1 MTARRGSGA
10 PRRGAP
16 RRGAAPSLFDGGDGA
31 VSRACVTVRDAAPGE
46 SVETALTIT
55 DLTQTAKAI
64 LEGAVPPLWIRGEVS
79 NFTAHR
85 NGHWYF
91 TLKDASA
98 AISCVIWSR
107 DVPRIPAMPD
117 DGMQVMAYG
126 QLSVYAARGQMQF
139 MARALEA
146 EGEGLWRKAFEATR
160 ARLEKEGLLDP
171 ARKKAIPR
179 FPRRVAV
186 VTSPDGAA
194 LHDITSVIA
203 RRNASVDVVVVPAA
217 VQGEAAPASIVAA
230 LERVARWRGADVV
243 IIARGGGSREDLWA
257 FNDEA
262 VARAIAGCP
271 LPTISA
277 VGHEVDITIADLVAD
292 LRAATP
298 SAAAEAAVPVLEDIV
313 AGIAALQQTMIAG
326 VERRATIARRDL
338 RRLAGDLSIRA
349 RRSVERRRA
358 RVQQV
363 AGRIDALS
371 PLNTLAR
378 GYAVARD
385 AQGHALGTVAAFSP
399 DQPFALVL
407 RDGQVGATVTSVHP
421 GAGPTA
427 RGVTG

>member
-1 MTARRGSGA
+1 MTARR
-10 PRRGAP
+10 
-16 RRGAAPSLFDGGDGA
+16 
-31 VSRACVTVRDAAPGE
+31 VTLREAAPGE
-46 SVETALTIT
+46 TAETALTIA
-55 DLTQTAKAI
+55 DLTQTAKEI
-64 LEGAVPPLWIRGEVS
+64 LEGAIPPLWIRGEVS

-98 AISCVIWSR
+98 AISCVVWAR
-107 DVPRIPAMPD
+107 DTARIPARPD
-117 DGMQVMAYG
+117 EGMQVMAHG
-126 QLSVYAARGQMQF
+126 QLGVYAARGQMQF
-139 MARALEA
+139 MVRALEA

-160 ARLEKEGLLDP
+160 ARLEKDGLLDP
-171 ARKKAIPR
+171 ARKKPIPQ
-179 FPRRVAV
+179 FPTRVAV
-186 VTSPDGAA
+186 ITSPDGAA
-194 LHDITSVIA
+194 LHDIVSVIR
-203 RRNASVDVVVVPAA
+203 RRNASVDVIVVPAA
-217 VQGEAAPASIVAA
+217 VQGESAPASIVAA

-243 IIARGGGSREDLWA
+243 IIGRGGGSREDLWA

-262 VARAIAGCP
+262 VARAIAECP

-277 VGHEVDITIADLVAD
+277 VGHEVDVTIADLVAD

-298 SAAAEAAVPVLEDIV
+298 SAAAEAAVPVLDDLV
-313 AGIAALQQTMIAG
+313 AGIAGLRQTMITG
-326 VERRATIARRDL
+326 VQRRATIARRDL

-385 AQGHALGTVAAFSP
+385 AQGHALGSATAFAP
-399 DQPFALVL
+399 GQPFALVL
-407 RDGQVGATVTSVHP
+407 RDGEVDATANAVRP
-421 GAGPTA
+421 GAAPTA
-427 RGVTG
+427 RGVAR